1 MSGTKRDELDGDR
14 PPYHAFFSDNK
25 STDIVLKVVFNI
37 FSFVLIVVFIA
48 WINTLRNRPRRKRNV
63 ESIAVRDFAALF
75 ESGIISRLSSV
86 SKFSEDYSILSSY
99 IGSKIVVVISE
110 WDKIEKSNVD
120 LKLRKYFTKCHS
132 SFCSEWHGLLF
143 SDPFSVEHSRLG
155 EFFDF
160 ANGTICT
167 SLFVGASIR
176 AMDHYLKVLPPKFT
190 LTDESIGRVAL
201 ETLFQ
206 FILHHETGEKSSREI
221 LLKFDELSRGL
232 LNLHTTGMLPKPFRS
247 IGVKWITEGVNQLL
261 QPFIIYHLNHSKN
274 VPPKTL
280 LSHILESKRKLSLSG
295 IKSED
300 IEGFLTTRHL
310 SHLVFEYLFIGYHS
324 LLPCLRLI
332 LEVLNNRSIWAQQ
345 LSKDLTNHRKSC
357 SFICSKHTADL
368 KEDCLELD
376 SGCLPFCKDLCL
388 EALRFTVSGWPLGCI
403 RESYRDGDCYLS
415 GDLILLNE
423 PAVFHDESIWFSQK
437 VCNTGTGVH
446 PFLPFDRHGCKASNY
461 LTYRVL
467 LNSKVGFVPRF
478 HIYRILL
485 ATIVHLFTKC
495 SIKTDSS
502 LDSAALDEFANLPL
516 YLPMVAQ
523 LSSGIELHKKD
534 L

>member
-1 MSGTKRDELDGDR
+1 MSEVKRDELDDDR
-14 PPYHAFFSDNK
+14 PPYRAFFSNNK

-48 WINTLRNRPRRKRNV
+48 WINTLRNRPRRRRSV

-75 ESGIISRLSSV
+75 ESGSISKLSSV
-86 SKFSEDYSILSSY
+86 SKFADDYSILSSN
-99 IGSKIVVVISE
+99 IGSRIVVVVSE
-110 WDKIEKSNVD
+110 WAKIEKSKDD
-120 LKLRKYFTKCHS
+120 LKLRKYFTKCPN
-132 SFCSEWHGLLF
+132 SFCSEWQGLIF
-143 SDPFSVEHSRLG
+143 SDPFSAEHSRLR

-160 ANGTICT
+160 ASETICT
-167 SLFVGASIR
+167 NLFVAASTR
-176 AMDHYLKVLPPKFT
+176 ATDHFLKVLPSKFI
-190 LTDESIGRVAL
+190 LTDESIGRLAL
-201 ETLFQ
+201 QILFQ
-206 FILHHETGEKSSREI
+206 STLHHEIEEKSSCEI
-221 LLKFDELSRGL
+221 LLKLDELSRGL
-232 LNLHTTGMLPKPFRS
+232 LTLHTTGMLPKPFQS

-261 QPFIIYHLNHSKN
+261 QPFIIYHLDRSRN

-280 LSHILESKRKLSLSG
+280 LSHILGSKQKLSLSG
-295 IKSED
+295 IKSDD
-300 IEGFLTTRHL
+300 IEGFLTTSHI

-324 LLPCLRLI
+324 LLPCLRII
-332 LEVLNNRSIWAQQ
+332 LDVLNNRSIWAQQ
-345 LSKDLTNHRKSC
+345 LVEDLTKHRRSC

-388 EALRFTVSGWPLGCI
+388 EALRFVVSGWPLGCI
-403 RESYRDGDCYLS
+403 RESYRDGGGYLA
-415 GDLILLNE
+415 GDLVLFNE
-423 PAVFHDESIWFSQK
+423 PAVFHDESIWFPQK
-437 VCNTGTGVH
+437 VCNVGTGVH
-446 PFLPFDRHGCKASNY
+446 PFLPFDRHGCKTSNY

-485 ATIVHLFTKC
+485 ATIVNLFTKC
-495 SIKTDSS
+495 SIKTV
-502 LDSAALDEFANLPL
+502 SASDNAVVDEFASLPL

-523 LSSGIELHKKD
+523 FSSSIELHKKD